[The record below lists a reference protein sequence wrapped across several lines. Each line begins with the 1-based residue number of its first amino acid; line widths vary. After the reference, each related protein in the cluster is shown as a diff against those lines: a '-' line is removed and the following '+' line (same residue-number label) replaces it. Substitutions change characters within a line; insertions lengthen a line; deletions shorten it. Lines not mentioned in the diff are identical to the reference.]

1 MTEIRAGK
9 PMNDRIENLAAAL
22 GIPREVASGSVLLSS
37 FGDSCLFIENHKGII
52 EYNKESIRLQARPC
66 KVQITGANLDIA
78 FYTAEQ
84 MKITG
89 KITEIRY
96 YR

>member
-1 MTEIRAGK
+1 MS
-9 PMNDRIENLAAAL
+9 DRMENMAVSL
-22 GIPREVASGSVLLSS
+22 GLPRELVTGAAVLSS
-37 FGDSCLFIENHKGII
+37 FGDSCLFIENHK
-52 EYNKESIRLQARPC
+52 EYGQEMIKLQARPC
-66 KVQITGANLDIA
+66 KIQITGTNLDIA
-78 FYTAEQ
+78 FYTAEE

>member
-1 MTEIRAGK
+1 
-9 PMNDRIENLAAAL
+9 MNDRIENMAASL
-22 GIPREVASGSVLLSS
+22 GLPRELVSGAAVLSS

-52 EYNKESIRLQARPC
+52 EYSRETIKLQARPC
-66 KVQITGANLDIA
+66 KIRITGTNLDIA
-78 FYTAEQ
+78 FYTADE

-89 KITEIRY
+89 KITEICY